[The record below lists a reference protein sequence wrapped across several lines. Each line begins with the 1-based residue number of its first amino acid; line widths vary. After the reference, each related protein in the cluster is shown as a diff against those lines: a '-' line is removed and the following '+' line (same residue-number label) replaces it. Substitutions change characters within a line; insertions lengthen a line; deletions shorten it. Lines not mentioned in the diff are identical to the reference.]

1 MQRTRLSFPKI
12 PVSKPQKVDP
22 RIHRVITVTKALAA
36 KSQLETAI
44 QLWFDDADPVSIHT
58 LAVAALDCYDALGRQ
73 AGKPSRWRELMAARS
88 RKVQDQSTYAQNFF
102 KHGFKDIKKQA
113 RYMPFHG
120 EVLLFDSAICHEA
133 NFQKATPLM
142 KAFLLRFAMSFPE
155 FVTVDIGELIKAET
169 GLVIDDIAPL
179 NRSDFLKRVLPLLQ
193 KAA

>member
-1 MQRTRLSFPKI
+1 
-12 PVSKPQKVDP
+12 VSKPQRVEP
-22 RIHRVITVTKALAA
+22 RIHRVVIVTKASAA
-36 KSQLETAI
+36 RSQLETAI

-58 LAVAALDCYDALGRQ
+58 LAVAAHDCFDALATR

-88 RKVQDQSTYAQNFF
+88 RKVRKQSAYAQNFF
-102 KHGFKDIKKQA
+102 KHGFKDLKKQA

-133 NFQKATPLM
+133 IFQKVTPLM
-142 KAFLLRFAMSFPE
+142 EAFLLRFAMSFPE
-155 FVTVDIGELIKAET
+155 FITVDIGELIKAET

-179 NRSDFLKRVLPLLQ
+179 NRRDFLKRVLPLLQ